1 MKKIFIREERCRSIF
16 EDILGEKFPNVRPSW
31 LLNKETGYRLELDG
45 YCPKLK
51 LAFKYDGIQHFKYP
65 NPFHRDL
72 NDFNRQRKRDIRCKS
87 HIHIQCPMLDWL
99 SSRLSF
105 RNCS

>member
-1 MKKIFIREERCRSIF
+1 MKKIFIREERCRRIF

-31 LLNKETGYRLELDG
+31 LLNKETGCRLEL
-45 YCPKLK
+45 
-51 LAFKYDGIQHFKYP
+51 
-65 NPFHRDL
+65 
-72 NDFNRQRKRDIRCKS
+72 DFNRQRKRDIRCKS
-87 HIHIQCPMLDWL
+87 HIHIQSPMLDWL